1 MELTSVSITYKLI
14 LYLAFID
21 FVPTDVENYKAIGF
35 TSKSSIV
42 NISSTLI
49 IFLIIFISHMIV
61 KYVFS
66 YFSKL
71 EDEKKWV
78 RFFSKIRLKIID
90 LLFYFAY
97 IRWAIESYENIL
109 MSATIEIYAN
119 EVDSAISIISY
130 SFAWIVLISWIIF
143 IWYLIYLCYKY
154 RNKYIPKKKHFWME
168 VFSGVRNNKLA
179 RIYTSGVIIKSTF
192 YILMVLVFSNFLPR
206 GALFGLILA
215 FQILYS
221 SYIVSFL
228 SVIFTK

>member
-71 EDEKKWV
+71 EDEKK
-78 RFFSKIRLKIID
+78 
-90 LLFYFAY
+90 
-97 IRWAIESYENIL
+97 
-109 MSATIEIYAN
+109 
-119 EVDSAISIISY
+119 
-130 SFAWIVLISWIIF
+130 
-143 IWYLIYLCYKY
+143 
-154 RNKYIPKKKHFWME
+154 
-168 VFSGVRNNKLA
+168 
-179 RIYTSGVIIKSTF
+179 
-192 YILMVLVFSNFLPR
+192 
-206 GALFGLILA
+206 
-215 FQILYS
+215 
-221 SYIVSFL
+221 
-228 SVIFTK
+228 